1 MKNLLLT
8 VILLCFCLPF
18 VKAADQK
25 MILISTNE
33 TDLILQVAPNGR
45 LYQTYLGNKLVNESE
60 FENLSWNIQAGT
72 DGSVSTRG
80 WEVYPCSGAEDY
92 FEPAFAIQHND
103 GNMTSI
109 FKYVSSES
117 KKLDNNVTETIIS
130 LKDDVYPVEA
140 KLHYVTFAKE
150 NVIKA
155 WTEIRHME
163 KKPVTITQY
172 ASNMLYFESPRYVL
186 TEFSGDWAKEVQMSS
201 QDLKFGKKIIDTKLG
216 SRAAMHAYPFFEIGL
231 GAPASENTGDV
242 LMGTIGWTGNYR
254 FTFEVDNAGNL
265 RVISGINPYASAYE
279 LKPNEWFV
287 TPEFIFTLSN
297 QGTGKASRDIHD
309 WARNYQIKDGK
320 GDRLTLLNNWES
332 TGFNFNEKKLEEL
345 MKEAKH
351 LGVDMF
357 LLDDGWFA
365 NKYPRQNDKAGL
377 GDWEVT
383 HDKLPNGIPHLV
395 QTAKDAGVKFGIWIE
410 PEMVNP
416 RSELAEKHPDWIVK
430 AGNREIPRMRNQWLL
445 DLSNPKVQDF
455 VFSVFDNTMK
465 LSPNIDYI
473 KWDAN
478 RHVENAGSEYLP
490 EDKQSHFWID
500 YTQGFYKVMERI
512 RAKYPD
518 VLIQACASGG
528 GRVEFGAMKYFNEV
542 WTSDNTEALSRTR
555 IQYGTSLFYPATVMG
570 SHVSATPNHQTG
582 NITPIKFRFDIA
594 CAGRLGME
602 LQPKRMDDTEKRFA
616 RKAVASYKAYRDIV
630 MEGDLYR
637 IGTPY
642 DDTGY
647 YGMMYVSKDKK
658 KAVLFTYCIRY
669 QSRTLIPKFRLHGLD
684 AKTRYTVREQNTDKK
699 RFWFDGGTFTGEYLA
714 NAGINP
720 NLSKIYDSAVFVLE
734 AQ

>member
-1 MKNLLLT
+1 
-8 VILLCFCLPF
+8 
-18 VKAADQK
+18 

-602 LQPKRMDDTEKRFA
+602 LQPKRMDDAEKRFA